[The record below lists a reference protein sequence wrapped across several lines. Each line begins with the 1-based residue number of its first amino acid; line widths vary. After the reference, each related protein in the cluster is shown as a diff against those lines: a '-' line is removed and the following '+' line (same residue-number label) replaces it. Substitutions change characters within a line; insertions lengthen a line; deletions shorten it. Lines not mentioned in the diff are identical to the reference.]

1 MNQGRGRSNQH
12 APMVGAASRDVDEV
26 TGADCE
32 VDRCLWLVEG
42 TNASP
47 VDRMAAVAMASG
59 ETRTMLQHR

>member
-1 MNQGRGRSNQH
+1 
-12 APMVGAASRDVDEV
+12 MVGAASRDVDEV

-32 VDRCLWLVEG
+32 MDRCLWLVEG

-47 VDRMAAVAMASG
+47 VDRMAVVAMASG